1 MPDFLQ
7 RISYFKE
14 NIAFICDDKSY
25 TYAALL
31 QSIESKRQSL
41 QIPQGSIVA
50 IVGDYSFAQITY
62 FFALYRKK
70 CIIVPILPRNMDFDV
85 GEFGIEFILQVK
97 CVDGR
102 WGGIQAL
109 SHPLW

>member
-1 MPDFLQ
+1 MADFLQ

-70 CIIVPILPRNMDFDV
+70 MYYC
-85 GEFGIEFILQVK
+85 
-97 CVDGR
+97 
-102 WGGIQAL
+102 AH
-109 SHPLW
+109 SS